1 MKPIQNN
8 DHLLSNKEISGSKSI
23 VLDVLR
29 IAAAITVLIH
39 HAIIQWGFAG
49 YLDKDWGHTAVVVFF
64 VLSGYVIA
72 YTTFKNRR
80 SWKQYAQARLS
91 KLYSVLIPCLIITSL
106 VQLYVY
112 YNSSNLFEGYSRG
125 DSFIRYILS
134 ALYLN
139 EIWFFSAAP
148 PINGPL
154 WSLSFEFWYYCLCG
168 VCMYAR
174 STKFFYLL
182 LAGICLLAGPKILL
196 MLPVW
201 MMGYFAYRMP
211 EPGISYRLR
220 WVTGILLMLMPV
232 FLMEI
237 LPAMPFT
244 LGKKPLYFTNQ
255 FFTDYIIGFTLSAGI
270 WLLPNVEAK
279 KVMQHSLNAVMRR
292 LANLTFPLY
301 LLHAPLF
308 ILYRS
313 IFGTDEGNWV
323 AMLAAIMVVLISSLA
338 IGFFINKTHIYWKKY
353 FALILQKIIPENRL
367 KTSGVPYL

>member
-1 MKPIQNN
+1 MTNKGNN
-8 DHLLSNKEISGSKSI
+8 HLPNSKEISGAKSI
-23 VLDVLR
+23 ALDIFR
-29 IAAAITVLIH
+29 IAAAMTVFIH
-39 HAIIQWGFAG
+39 HAIIQWGFAR
-49 YLDKDWGHTAVVVFF
+49 YLDKDWGHTAVIVFF

-72 YTTFKNRR
+72 YTTFKNKR

-91 KLYSVLIPCLIITSL
+91 KLYAVLIPCLIITSL

-112 YNSSNLFEGYSRG
+112 YNSPGLFEGYSRG

-168 VCMYAR
+168 VCLYAR

-201 MMGYFAYRMP
+201 IMGYFAYRMP
-211 EPGISYRLR
+211 EPGIGCRLR
-220 WVTGILLMLMPV
+220 WGIGILCMLMPL

-244 LGKKPLYFTNQ
+244 LGRRPLYFANQ
-255 FFTDYIIGFTLSAGI
+255 FFTDYVIGFTLAAGI
-270 WLLPNVEAK
+270 WLLPNMETEKLV
-279 KVMQHSLNAVMRR
+279 QHRLNAAVRM

-313 IFGTDEGNWV
+313 IFGTDAGNLA
-323 AMLAAIMVVLISSLA
+323 AMLAAIAVVLMVSLG
-338 IGFFINKTHIYWKKY
+338 IGYFINKTHIYWKKC
-353 FALILQKIIPENRL
+353 FALILQKITPENRL
-367 KTSGVPYL
+367 KISRLPYL

>member
-1 MKPIQNN
+1 MPN
-8 DHLLSNKEISGSKSI
+8 SKEISGAKSI
-23 VLDVLR
+23 ALDIFR
-29 IAAAITVLIH
+29 IAAAMTVFIH
-39 HAIIQWGFAG
+39 HAIIQWGFAR
-49 YLDKDWGHTAVVVFF
+49 YLDKDWGHTAVIVFF

-72 YTTFKNRR
+72 YTTFKNKR

-112 YNSSNLFEGYSRG
+112 YNSPSLFEGYSRG

-168 VCMYAR
+168 VCLYAR

-201 MMGYFAYRMP
+201 IMGYFAYRMP
-211 EPGISYRLR
+211 EPGIGCRLR
-220 WVTGILLMLMPV
+220 WGIGILCMLMPL

-244 LGKKPLYFTNQ
+244 LGRRPLYFANQ
-255 FFTDYIIGFTLSAGI
+255 FFTDYVIGFTLAAGI
-270 WLLPNVEAK
+270 WLLPNMETEKLV
-279 KVMQHSLNAVMRR
+279 QHRLNAVVRM

-313 IFGTDEGNWV
+313 IFGTDAGNLA
-323 AMLAAIMVVLISSLA
+323 AMLAAIAVVLMVSLG
-338 IGFFINKTHIYWKKY
+338 IGYFINKTHIYWKKC
-353 FALILQKIIPENRL
+353 FALILQKITPENRL
-367 KTSGVPYL
+367 KISRLPYL